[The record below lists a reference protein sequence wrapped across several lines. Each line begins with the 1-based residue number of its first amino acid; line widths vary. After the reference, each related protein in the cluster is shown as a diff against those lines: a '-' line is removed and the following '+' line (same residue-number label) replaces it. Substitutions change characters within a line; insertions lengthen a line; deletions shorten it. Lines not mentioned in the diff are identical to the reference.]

1 MTKVKVLQPFVQ
13 GKKSFGVN
21 DELSLTQEVAYSL
34 ALKGVVEF
42 KNKKEFTT
50 LDENTKAEEK
60 EKQEQK
66 EEEER
71 QAAAILEKD
80 FLENKRAT
88 LQSEVDAITH
98 ILDDAATYYKPYF
111 DLAEDLAKKEAEDL
125 AKKEAED
132 LAKKQGDQEK

>member
-21 DELSLTQEVAYSL
+21 EEPSLPQEIAYSL

-42 KNKKEFTT
+42 KNKKEFTA
-50 LDENTKAEEK
+50 LDETTKADEK

-125 AKKEAED
+125 AKK
-132 LAKKQGDQEK
+132 QGDQEK